1 MKKLIGWTVSIVALL
16 LIVANVVGGRFDA
29 PAYEGPHSD
38 HFDGDRFHN
47 VEPVDLPS
55 LSRGLRYALTTDHGP
70 WDPWREYPAFGPPPD
85 RVVGGRLRVTYINH
99 ATTLIQV
106 DSLNVLTDP
115 IWSERASPFSWIGP
129 ERRHAPG
136 VRLDQLPPID
146 IVLLSHNHYD
156 HTDLPTLDTLRVE
169 HDPLFI
175 VELGSSALLSERGL
189 TNVKELDWGQD
200 VRHRGARIVGQ
211 RCRHFPGRGLNDRQR
226 TLWMSYILETP
237 SGRVY
242 FFGDTGY
249 GSHFTQTGQQL
260 GPFRLAILPIGAF
273 LPKWF
278 MGSVHINPEEA
289 IQAHRELGAHT
300 SLAVHYG
307 TFRLSE
313 EGQDRPLEA
322 LRTTLSQV
330 DDVRFW
336 ALSPGE
342 GRDVP

>member
-1 MKKLIGWTVSIVALL
+1 M
-16 LIVANVVGGRFDA
+16 
-29 PAYEGPHSD
+29 
-38 HFDGDRFHN
+38 
-47 VEPVDLPS
+47 
-55 LSRGLRYALTTDHGP
+55 
-70 WDPWREYPAFGPPPD
+70 
-85 RVVGGRLRVTYINH
+85 
-99 ATTLIQV
+99 
-106 DSLNVLTDP
+106 
-115 IWSERASPFSWIGP
+115 
-129 ERRHAPG
+129 
-136 VRLDQLPPID
+136 
-146 IVLLSHNHYD
+146 LLSHNHYD

-211 RCRHFPGRGLNDRQR
+211 RCRHFSGRGLNDRQR
-226 TLWMSYILETP
+226 TLWMSYILKTP

-242 FFGDTGY
+242 FSGDTGY

-289 IQAHRELGAHT
+289 IQAHKELGAHT

-307 TFRLSE
+307 TYRLSE
-313 EGQDRPLEA
+313 EG
-322 LRTTLSQV
+322 
-330 DDVRFW
+330 
-336 ALSPGE
+336 
-342 GRDVP
+342 